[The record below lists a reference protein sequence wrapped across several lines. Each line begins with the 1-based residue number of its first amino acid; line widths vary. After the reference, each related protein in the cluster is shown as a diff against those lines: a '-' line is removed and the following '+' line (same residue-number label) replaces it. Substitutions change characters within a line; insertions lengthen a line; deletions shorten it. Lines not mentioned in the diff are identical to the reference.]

1 MMPRTKFDYSLIP
14 ARPDLQFEQA
24 LWNKGL
30 RRVAGVDEAGRGAL
44 IGPVAAAAVVL
55 PCDQADLFDKL
66 AGVRDSKEMKPEER
80 DYWAIE
86 IKSVAVAWAVGYASA
101 AEIDQIGIAPATRL
115 AAERALGQLPL
126 KVEHILIDYISLPDV
141 ATPQTPLIK
150 GDARSL
156 TIAAASVLAK
166 TGRDAIL
173 AAMDAEFP
181 GYGLAQNK
189 GYATAAH
196 RAAIA
201 SLGPCA
207 QHRHSFAPIRV
218 EGEEEQQEE

>member
-1 MMPRTKFDYSLIP
+1 
-14 ARPDLQFEQA
+14 
-24 LWNKGL
+24 
-30 RRVAGVDEAGRGAL
+30 
-44 IGPVAAAAVVL
+44 
-55 PCDQADLFDKL
+55 
-66 AGVRDSKEMKPEER
+66 
-80 DYWAIE
+80 
-86 IKSVAVAWAVGYASA
+86 
-101 AEIDQIGIAPATRL
+101 
-115 AAERALGQLPL
+115 
-126 KVEHILIDYISLPDV
+126 VEHILIDYIGLPDV

-196 RAAIA
+196 RTAIA
-201 SLGPCA
+201 SLGPCV

-218 EGEEEQQEE
+218 EGEEGEEE